1 MRVKAPNRR
10 LAYEAILIALL
21 ALVPIVFWRG
31 TYDSFE
37 VPKTSLLAT
46 GALLIGACALAGELS
61 RMSALGA
68 AGWIRLLGERLRSA
82 ARRDPLGA
90 AILLYLGS
98 ATASTFTSPNPM
110 LSFLGAPDSNAG
122 LTTALS
128 TATVYYVSRSLGGS
142 PKSLRRIALAATGA
156 AALAAGY
163 ALVQLAG
170 RDPLIWGGTATF
182 GGKLRVFGTLAH
194 PNLLGAYLGMCLP
207 LIAWLAVRTN
217 NVLGRAACLL
227 IAAASISVIAATLS
241 RAAWMGVAASF
252 GVWLFFRMKARHQM
266 RESSD
271 GSLRPRANR
280 TLAVSAAALIL
291 IAAPAIILARSP
303 LGPLFLA
310 RMRSIASLDA
320 PSTQSR
326 LQIWGASLRMAAD
339 KPVLGVGL
347 EAFELAY
354 PGYRTAESWRVEW
367 GGSPTKAHDEAMDI
381 VATQGALG
389 GVAALLVVLLAARA
403 AWRATHNTRPAIR
416 AGAVSA
422 TAALAGFAVQDLAG
436 FTVAALGTLA
446 AALAG
451 WLSAA
456 GEDAP
461 AKGPTVPPPST
472 RSWALV
478 FAGLLAAFA
487 FVPLVLIPWRA
498 ASARQTALQSQP
510 ASSSRNEALARGGA
524 LVPWD
529 AYFPARLARSLL
541 TQAAAESDPS
551 LRRGL
556 LVRARTEAEKA
567 IRIEPQNGIHYSRLG
582 HILGEQARLEPPQA
596 KLSDMQVAF
605 SKASARDPVNS
616 DILLEATE
624 AYLEIGQVA
633 EARQPALHCATLY
646 PGLAHPVAMLG
657 YAALQEGRTADAV
670 DTLTL
675 ALSLNW
681 RGEPVPEANAWVNLS
696 AAHLQRREYDKAQAA
711 AERALKLNP
720 ASRAAANNRD
730 RAIRARNG
738 ELTIQLR

>member
-10 LAYEAILIALL
+10 LTYEAILIALL

-31 TYDSFE
+31 AYDSFE

-61 RMSALGA
+61 RMSALGP
-68 AGWIRLLGERLRSA
+68 AGWSRLLGGRLRSA

-90 AILLYLGS
+90 AILLYLAS

-110 LSFLGAPDSNAG
+110 LSFLGAADSNAG

-142 PKSLRRIALAATGA
+142 QKSLRRIALAATAA

-170 RDPLIWGGTATF
+170 RDPLIWSGTATF

-207 LIAWLAVRTN
+207 LIAWLAARTN
-217 NVLGRAACLL
+217 SILGRAACVL
-227 IAAASISVIAATLS
+227 IAAASISIIAATLS
-241 RAAWMGVAASF
+241 RAAWMGVAASG
-252 GVWLFFRMKARHQM
+252 GVCLFFRMKARHQT

-271 GSLRPRANR
+271 SSLRPRANR

-291 IAAPAIILARSP
+291 VAAPAILLARSP

-354 PGYRTAESWRVEW
+354 PAYRTAESWRVEW
-367 GGSPTKAHDEAMDI
+367 GGAPTKAHDEAMDI

-461 AKGPTVPPPST
+461 AKGPTVPLLSA
-472 RSWALV
+472 RGWALV
-478 FAGLLAAFA
+478 SGFLAAFA
-487 FVPLVLIPWRA
+487 FVPLVLSPWRA
-498 ASARQTALQSQP
+498 ATDRQTALQSQP

-524 LVPWD
+524 LAPWD

-541 TQAAAESDPS
+541 TQASAESDPS
-551 LRRGL
+551 LRRAL
-556 LVRARTEAEKA
+556 LLRSRIEAEKA

-596 KLSDMQVAF
+596 KLSEMQVAF

-624 AYLEIGQVA
+624 AYLQLGQVA
-633 EARQPALHCATLY
+633 EARGPALRCATLY

-720 ASRAAANNRD
+720 ASKAAANNRD